1 MPIENIDENKIYMV
15 PTIGGE
21 NNTYVE
27 YLYADGQWETLG
39 EYKVDID
46 LSEYALKTDIP
57 SLEGYAT

>member
-1 MPIENIDENKIYMV
+1 LPIENIDENKIYMV
-15 PTIGGE
+15 PTTGGE

-27 YLYADGQWETLG
+27 YLYTDGQWETLG